1 MAVIESTALLVARRY
16 VRGMAIAALVIPVCW
31 HLLYDGTMTLLGWSV
46 YRWPWVVAACW
57 AAYLAIGVAGA
68 FNLFNRAR
76 PGLFAPLTVASLA
89 LVTIVMAAC
98 PPEEILR
105 SFDWAWGSIGWLGV
119 IVFWRRPIGNLVAF
133 LLANGVIVSV
143 GLALG
148 DQLDRVTLARF
159 GMVLIG
165 SCALQLGFSF
175 TASGVRQIASSAAE
189 SALAQAEVA
198 DRRAVAEAVHQARVA
213 RYVDIRDDIRH
224 LLIELAEG
232 ADPADPLVQQRCRAG
247 AARLRRLLSE
257 TDDVPDPL
265 LHGLR
270 AGADVAERRG
280 VEVSLVRVGTLPD
293 LTVETCR
300 ALSEAPIEA
309 LSNAATW
316 ARVTVVGSGEE
327 VVVSVIGDMPD
338 SPIAPRSGV
347 EITAHTEGERRWIEA
362 RWSLVPAAA

>member
-1 MAVIESTALLVARRY
+1 MIESTAVLVARRY
-16 VRGMAIAALVIPVCW
+16 VRGMAIAALVIPICW

-57 AAYLAIGVAGA
+57 AGYLVIGVIGA
-68 FNLFNRAR
+68 FNLFERAR
-76 PGLFAPLTVASLA
+76 PRLFWPLTVASLA
-89 LVTIVMAAC
+89 LVAIVLAAC
-98 PPEEILR
+98 PPVEILR

-119 IVFWRRPIGNLVAF
+119 IVCWRRPISHLAAI
-133 LLANGVIVSV
+133 LLANSVIVTV
-143 GLALG
+143 GLVLA

-159 GMVLIG
+159 GTVVIS

-175 TASGVRQIASSAAE
+175 TAGSVRAIAASATE
-189 SALAQAEVA
+189 SALAQAAVA

-213 RYVDIRDDIRH
+213 RYVNIRDDIRH
-224 LLIELAEG
+224 LLIELADG

-280 VEVSLVRVGTLPD
+280 VEVSLVRVGILPD

-327 VVVSVIGDMPD
+327 VVVSVIGDMPEA
-338 SPIAPRSGV
+338 PIAPREGV
-347 EITAHTEGERRWIEA
+347 EITAHTEGERCWVEA
-362 RWSLVPAAA
+362 RWSLAQAA